1 MVVNGRRHHALL
13 ECHGAGHDLNG
24 PRGTD
29 HVPVIDLVDETCAA
43 RAASSPSARLMP
55 AVSDESLSLVE
66 VPWALM

>member
-1 MVVNGRRHHALL
+1 MVG
-13 ECHGAGHDLNG
+13 
-24 PRGTD
+24 GTTPCSSAMAQAMTSMAP
-29 HVPVIDLVDETCAA
+29 VAPIMCPVIDLVDETCAA